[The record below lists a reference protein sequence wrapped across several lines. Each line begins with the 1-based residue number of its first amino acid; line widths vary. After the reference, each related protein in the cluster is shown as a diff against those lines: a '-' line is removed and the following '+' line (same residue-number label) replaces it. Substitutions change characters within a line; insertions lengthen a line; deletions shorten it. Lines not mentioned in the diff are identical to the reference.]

1 MPTSI
6 RELVKSVLEEL
17 KQNRILPTPDEYRR
31 VFCQKAK
38 DYGFNINECDRLSKY
53 ASKLSQTQI
62 KELEK
67 EDIEDV
73 DALFDFIVKKLQEKE
88 EKLLLSTNPILSQLT
103 LNKIASL
110 MIASLVPSFC
120 EAIEH
125 ESSIKYLTNKITQ
138 DPTLLE
144 NQEIQENLENLIEDR
159 KNSDRKIVFEKT
171 DKLNQLIQ
179 NMGLFL
185 ENTIEKS
192 GDSNKNLSV
201 LLQELEDLRYD
212 EVSSSEFEKLKSKL
226 IQINISMKDEIGD
239 LSQKLLKEKNEALIL
254 KEKINSLERN
264 LKIAQKESSTD
275 FLTGL
280 LTRRKFDLKLK
291 EIEEEYQRTN
301 NSYSIVFIDIDHF
314 KSINDTYGH
323 NAGDVVLSTFGKIL
337 KSKVSNDG
345 IVARYGGE
353 EFVIILK
360 NRNLENSLELCDKIK
375 DLIAKSKFIYD
386 EIKIQVTFSA
396 GIIERRDYQSLEEA
410 LKQADKYLYTA
421 KNSGRDKV
429 LYKEK

>member
-1 MPTSI
+1 
-6 RELVKSVLEEL
+6 
-17 KQNRILPTPDEYRR
+17 
-31 VFCQKAK
+31 
-38 DYGFNINECDRLSKY
+38 
-53 ASKLSQTQI
+53 
-62 KELEK
+62 
-67 EDIEDV
+67 
-73 DALFDFIVKKLQEKE
+73 
-88 EKLLLSTNPILSQLT
+88 
-103 LNKIASL
+103 
-110 MIASLVPSFC
+110 
-120 EAIEH
+120 
-125 ESSIKYLTNKITQ
+125 
-138 DPTLLE
+138 
-144 NQEIQENLENLIEDR
+144 
-159 KNSDRKIVFEKT
+159 IVFEKT